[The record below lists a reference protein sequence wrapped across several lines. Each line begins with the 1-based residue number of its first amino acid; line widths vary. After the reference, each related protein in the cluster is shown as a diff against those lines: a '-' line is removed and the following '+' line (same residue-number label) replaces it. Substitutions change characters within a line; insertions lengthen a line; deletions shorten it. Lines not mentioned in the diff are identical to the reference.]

1 MEVYAIYMMVRYRFD
16 IENIYTGKHRI
27 AIYMVIR
34 YRFDIENIYTGKYR
48 IVIYMV
54 VRYRFDIRNI
64 YGENMGFAG
73 LDTLDF
79 VLKLL
84 F

>member
-1 MEVYAIYMMVRYRFD
+1 
-16 IENIYTGKHRI
+16 
-27 AIYMVIR
+27 MVIR
-34 YRFDIENIYTGKYR
+34 YRFNIENIYTGKYR

-64 YGENMGFAG
+64 YIRGNMGFAG

>member
-1 MEVYAIYMMVRYRFD
+1 
-16 IENIYTGKHRI
+16 
-27 AIYMVIR
+27 MVIR

-64 YGENMGFAG
+64 YGENKGFAG
-73 LDTLDF
+73 LTLDF
-79 VLKLL
+79 VLKL
-84 F
+84 FVFDW